1 MHEGRRFI
9 GGAAG
14 ALTLACILTGTEVA
28 QAGDP
33 SHVALWRFEMHGAY
47 FQGDQRLGAG
57 TLAPYNG
64 WGFWGRVGI
73 SEFPWKW
80 LGYDVLAQIG
90 LVGTPQGTF
99 DVAAEGAV
107 AFAPAR
113 WKGSV
118 DGSIVLGVGGGFGLE
133 RPVWLGRG
141 GTGYP
146 LLLGRLT
153 LKPKNSIRFF
163 TSFRFTPITSDA
175 GWVRSYDL
183 EVAGG
188 YKWWHLGLRGR
199 IDDVTQGDPE
209 RLYRT
214 YWLGPTAGLV
224 IR

>member
-9 GGAAG
+9 GGVAG
-14 ALTLACILTGTEVA
+14 ALALACILTGTEAA

-33 SHVALWRFEMHGAY
+33 SHVALWRFDMHGAY

-64 WGFWGRVGI
+64 WGFWGRAGI

-90 LVGTPQGTF
+90 MVGTPQGTF
-99 DVAAEGAV
+99 DVSAEGAV

-118 DGSIVLGVGGGFGLE
+118 DGSIVLGVGGGFGFE

-188 YKWWHLGLRGR
+188 YKWWYLGLRGR